1 MHITDKTISY
11 SQALDDLF
19 NSEPTEQNLTLILQL
34 NQLSKQPITDEFVDL
49 VPYILKLYSPENY
62 KLYKKIRDA
71 E

>member
-19 NSEPTEQNLTLILQL
+19 NSEPTEKNLTLILQL

-62 KLYKKIRDA
+62 KLYKKIRDT